1 MNGRLLC
8 HADRDSMDKKR
19 YLALGT
25 WHLRK
30 QAPSLKTQDLNLHP
44 PESRAQSHL
53 ISLTHTPHFM
63 NHPRPRASNP
73 RPDRSYAAGVGNAAP
88 GFVGDVRSRDT
99 PDPIPNS
106 EVKSR
111 PPMILQR
118 GKVGHCRLQRPD
130 SGKPGSGL
138 FSLRHQA
145 YQSRF
150 PPPKI
155 PIPLKFSI

>member
-1 MNGRLLC
+1 MK
-8 HADRDSMDKKR
+8 SESSK
-19 YLALGT
+19 
-25 WHLRK
+25 
-30 QAPSLKTQDLNLHP
+30 PKTQDPSPKTQDSIN
-44 PESRAQSHL
+44 SRVMRSIAFDFSH
-53 ISLTHTPHFM
+53 HTPHFM
-63 NHPRPRASNP
+63 NHPRQRASKP
-73 RPDRSYAAGVGNAAP
+73 VVGRSYAVGGLTAAH

-138 FSLRHQA
+138 FSLRGGWGA
-145 YQSRF
+145 GSMVLSADRRF
-150 PPPKI
+150 A
-155 PIPLKFSI
+155 LGELS